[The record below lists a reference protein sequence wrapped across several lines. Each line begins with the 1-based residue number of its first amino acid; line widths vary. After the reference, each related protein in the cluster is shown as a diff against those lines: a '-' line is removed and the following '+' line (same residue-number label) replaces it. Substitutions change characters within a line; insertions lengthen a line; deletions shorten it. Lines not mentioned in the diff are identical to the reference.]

1 MKKIFILSILF
12 AMVSCSEQPNT
23 NVYHEAKRTDDVY
36 KVVLST
42 NSNTVDLHVVV
53 IDSCE
58 YLIGSGRESYAGYGY
73 LSHKGNC
80 KYCAERR
87 KRELQNVNKS
97 HKSNGKMKNQ
107 LK

>member
-1 MKKIFILSILF
+1 MKKILILVVVLF
-12 AMVSCSEQPNT
+12 AMISCNEQPDA
-23 NVYHEAKRTDDVY
+23 NVYHETERTSDVY
-36 KVVLST
+36 IVNGLRLK
-42 NSNTVDLHVVV
+42 TVI

-58 YLIGSGRESYAGYGY
+58 YLIGSRYEPSVGYGY

-87 KRELQNVNKS
+87 KCELQN
-97 HKSNGKMKNQ
+97 

>member
-1 MKKIFILSILF
+1 MKKIFILISILF
-12 AMVSCSEQPNT
+12 AMVSCSEQPDT
-23 NVYHEAKRTDDVY
+23 NIYHEVEKTNDVY
-36 KVVLST
+36 KVNVAST
-42 NSNTVDLHVVV
+42 GCEQITNLRVVV

-58 YLIGSGRESYAGYGY
+58 YLIGHFRNGYDGYGY

-87 KRELQNVNKS
+87 KRELQN
-97 HKSNGKMKNQ
+97 

>member
-1 MKKIFILSILF
+1 MKKFLVLLSFFFVI
-12 AMVSCSEQPNT
+12 VSCSKQPDT
-23 NVYHEAKRTDDVY
+23 NVYHETERTSDVY
-36 KVVLST
+36 IVNGRLRLRT
-42 NSNTVDLHVVV
+42 VV

-58 YLIGSGRESYAGYGY
+58 YLIGNGRESYTGYGY

-107 LK
+107 QK

>member
-1 MKKIFILSILF
+1 MKKILVLTTILF
-12 AMVSCSEQPNT
+12 AMISCSEQPDT
-23 NVYHEAKRTDDVY
+23 NIYHEVERTNDVY
-36 KVVLST
+36 KVNVTST
-42 NSNTVDLHVVV
+42 FNDTTMLRVVV

-58 YLIGSGRESYAGYGY
+58 YLIGKNRFGDAGYGY

-87 KRELQNVNKS
+87 KRELQK
-97 HKSNGKMKNQ
+97 

>member
-1 MKKIFILSILF
+1 MKKIFILSVLF
-12 AMVSCSEQPNT
+12 AMISCSEQQPDT
-23 NVYHEAKRTDDVY
+23 NIYHEVERTNDVY
-36 KVVLST
+36 IVNGKLRLRT
-42 NSNTVDLHVVV
+42 VV

-73 LSHKGNC
+73 FAHKGNC

-87 KRELQNVNKS
+87 KRELQN
-97 HKSNGKMKNQ
+97 

>member
-12 AMVSCSEQPNT
+12 AIVSCNNPTTDT
-23 NVYHEAKRTDDVY
+23 NIYHEVEKTNDVY
-36 KVVLST
+36 KVNVETTGDDKMTSLR
-42 NSNTVDLHVVV
+42 VIV

-58 YLIGSGRESYAGYGY
+58 YLIGKYYTGYNGYGY

-87 KRELQNVNKS
+87 KRELQNKI
-97 HKSNGKMKNQ
+97 KD
-107 LK
+107 